1 MKSLP
6 IGIQDFKKL
15 IEENHLYIDK
25 TKYIYELAKLST
37 PYFISRP
44 RRFGK
49 SLTISKLY
57 YLFKGNKELFK
68 DTWIYDKW
76 EWKQYPVIRLNI
88 NDLTTETIQD
98 IKIGLNKMINTIAK
112 EYALTID
119 TDIPGYAFKELI
131 HKLHQKTGEKVVVLI
146 DEYEKPILDTL
157 FDKQK
162 AEQIR
167 TVFRDFYGILKSN
180 DDKLRFL
187 LITGITKFTKTGV
200 FSTLNHLMDL
210 TISSKF
216 SEMFGYTQEELENY
230 FKDHIELAIK
240 KLNTSKEELLKQ
252 IKEYYNGFS
261 FDGEHKV
268 YNPFSILNFFFE
280 NKFQNYWIDSGASSF
295 IINYAKNNQIKPT
308 EIVNRY
314 IQPDILTTYEIE
326 SAPPESFLLQAGYLT
341 FKSRHENLGYL
352 LDYPNNEVRRAFS
365 KLLMLGPLN
374 QEENFKN
381 KLIENLFEGLENRDF
396 EQIYN
401 EMIKV
406 ISNIPSNLF
415 EKKKTKY
422 ETEKQYTRKQE
433 NYYHSI
439 ILTLLYSAG
448 INVKAE
454 ESTYRGRSDLTIEY
468 KEDVYIIEL
477 KLDKAEKALQQIKEK
492 GYHHK
497 YKGKNIYLIGIEID
511 AENKILK
518 EYIIEN
524 KVNL

>member
-1 MKSLP
+1 
-6 IGIQDFKKL
+6 
-15 IEENHLYIDK
+15 
-25 TKYIYELAKLST
+25 
-37 PYFISRP
+37 
-44 RRFGK
+44 
-49 SLTISKLY
+49 
-57 YLFKGNKELFK
+57 
-68 DTWIYDKW
+68 
-76 EWKQYPVIRLNI
+76 
-88 NDLTTETIQD
+88 
-98 IKIGLNKMINTIAK
+98 MINTIAK

-187 LITGITKFTKTGV
+187 LITGITKFTKAGV
-200 FSTLNHLMDL
+200 FSTLNHLSEL
-210 TISSKF
+210 TIDEEY
-216 SEMFGYTQEELENY
+216 SEMLGYTQEELEHY
-230 FKDHIELAIK
+230 FKDYIELAVNQ
-240 KLNTSKEELLKQ
+240 LNTSKEELLKQ

-261 FDGEHKV
+261 FDGQHKV
-268 YNPFSILNFFFE
+268 YNPFSILNFFKRNDFR
-280 NKFQNYWIDSGASSF
+280 NYWIDSGASSF

-352 LDYPNNEVRRAFS
+352 LDYPNDEVRRAFS

>member
-6 IGIQDFKKL
+6 IGKQDFKEM
-15 IEENHLYIDK
+15 IESNYLYIDK

-57 YLFKGNKELFK
+57 YLFKGEKELFK

-76 EWKQYPVIRLNI
+76 DWKEYPVIRMSMSTI
-88 NDLTTETIQD
+88 TTNDKEE
-98 IKIGLNKMINTIAK
+98 IKTLLLSMLYKIANKYDVEIESN
-112 EYALTID
+112 
-119 TDIPGYAFKELI
+119 IPGYALLELMEN
-131 HKLHQKTGEKVVVLI
+131 LHEKTGEKVVVLI
-146 DEYEKPILDTL
+146 DEYEKPILNNL
-157 FDKQK
+157 FDKEK
-162 AEQIR
+162 AKEIR
-167 TVFRDFYGILKSN
+167 EIFKNFYDILKDSEQHM
-180 DDKLRFL
+180 RFL
-187 LITGITKFTKTGV
+187 LLTGITKFTKTGV

-210 TISSKF
+210 TISSKC
-216 SEMFGYTQEELENY
+216 SEMFGYTQEELEYY
-230 FKDHIELAIK
+230 FKDYIEKAINQ
-240 KLNTSKEELLKQ
+240 LNTSKEELLKQ

-314 IQPDILTTYEIE
+314 IQPDTLTTYEIE

-374 QEENFKN
+374 QEENLKN
-381 KLIENLFEGLENRDF
+381 HLIENLFEGLENRDF

-454 ESTYRGRSDLTIEY
+454 ELTYRGRSDLTIEY
-468 KEDVYIIEL
+468 KDDVYIIEL

-511 AENKILK
+511 ADNKILK